1 MTIID
6 RLYARGFMNKSV
18 AEISKE
24 EKIYF
29 RQVLYTLIVSLLI
42 HQTSASVYFRRLLKY
57 KIYSELTYNTLDP
70 LLAVIMN
77 AFLFILRLALRNS
90 NTCLSSDFSFY

>member
-24 EKIYF
+24 EIFTSGRY
-29 RQVLYTLIVSLLI
+29 SI
-42 HQTSASVYFRRLLKY
+42 H
-57 KIYSELTYNTLDP
+57 
-70 LLAVIMN
+70 
-77 AFLFILRLALRNS
+77 
-90 NTCLSSDFSFY
+90 